1 MPKSIG
7 NLVYVPSLTSMIKY
21 GEGGSPKKVLSLPE
35 PKYLLVK
42 EEEENKLGVYLNGS
56 IWYVDRRKVYHVES
70 D

>member
-7 NLVYVPSLTSMIKY
+7 QLVYVPSLTSMIKY
-21 GEGGSPKKVLSLPE
+21 DLHGSPKKVLSLSE

-42 EEEENKLGVYLNGS
+42 EEEENKLGVFMNGS
-56 IWYVDRRKVYHVES
+56 IWYVDRRKVYNVES

>member
-1 MPKSIG
+1 
-7 NLVYVPSLTSMIKY
+7 MIKY